1 MEVLGFLQQ
10 NSIVFYIVIFIL
22 GLLVGSFL
30 NVVIYRLPLMM
41 KHSWR
46 SECIEYLSSDSAT
59 ANSKTAD
66 LETTDLET
74 SGSETSGS
82 ETSSSEKSQPETADT
97 SETFNLSTPRSR
109 CPECGHLIS
118 AVENIPLLS
127 YIFLK
132 GKCRQCKTSISLR
145 YPFIELLS
153 ALVATFVAYQYGV
166 SLQTLCIIPLGWAL
180 IALTFIDFDHQY
192 LPDNITLPFL
202 WLGLLV
208 NYFGIITDLESAVIG
223 AMLGY
228 AVLWTMFHLFR
239 LLTGK
244 EGMGY
249 GDFKLLGMLGAWLGW
264 QMLPTIIIL
273 SSLVGSIVGITLI
286 VLKKQQR
293 SKPIPFGPYLAAAGC
308 ISLIWGNEINT
319 AYLNWIA
326 Q

>member
-1 MEVLGFLQQ
+1 MELLDYLQK
-10 NSIVFYIVIFIL
+10 NIIVFYISIFVL

-41 KHSWR
+41 QRTWR
-46 SECIEYLSSDSAT
+46 AECTEYLSTHSVSIQTEAT
-59 ANSKTAD
+59 
-66 LETTDLET
+66 EPVEH
-74 SGSETSGS
+74 
-82 ETSSSEKSQPETADT
+82 
-97 SETFNLSTPRSR
+97 FNLSTPRSR

-118 AVENIPLLS
+118 AIENIPLIS
-127 YIFLK
+127 YLFLA

-153 ALVATFVAYQYGV
+153 AILATFVAYQYGV
-166 SLQTLCIIPLGWAL
+166 SLQTLAVVLLGWAL
-180 IALTFIDFDHQY
+180 ISLTFIDFDHQY
-192 LPDNITLPFL
+192 LPDNITLPFM
-202 WLGLLV
+202 WLGLFI
-208 NYFGIITDLESAVIG
+208 NYFGIITDLESAVLG

-228 AVLWTMFHLFR
+228 ALLWVLFHLFR

-249 GDFKLLGMLGAWLGW
+249 GDFKLLALLGAWLGW
-264 QMLPTIIIL
+264 QMIPTIILL
-273 SSLVGSIVGITLI
+273 SSLVGSVVGITLI

-308 ISLIWGNEINT
+308 ISLIWGNEINR
-319 AYLNWIA
+319 AYLSWIA